1 MRGSNKAVS
10 RERRKEL
17 YEFQRLLGIRFRNLK
32 ILNTALSH
40 KSYVNESEGELENYE
55 KLEFLGDS
63 FLGLVVSDYLYNQDI
78 YLKEGTL
85 ARIKSYVVS
94 ESTLYRIGMDINIQK
109 YLLLGKGE
117 EKSGGRF
124 RKALIG
130 DCIEALIGA
139 YYLDAGFS
147 RARKLVVRLF
157 AEEIETVEENRHVK
171 DYKSILQEYA
181 QKRYKVIPHYT
192 VINTEGPDHK
202 RTFYVKVLLKKRVFG
217 PGIGDSKKQAEQNA
231 ASLAL
236 SELLTHRRLRDPNIE
251 WTGKKRH
258 YGIRPAQE
266 GENRSR
272 PVSRQG
278 DASKKSQ
285 DVSKKRQDV
294 SKKSRDVSKKRQD
307 ASKKGQDATKKSQDA
322 SQKSR
327 GPSKKRWTSPP
338 RATQY
343 AGADKPSGRSTKPDR
358 TDRGIKPRK
367 PAPRR
372 RTSEGDENKRE
383 R

>member
-1 MRGSNKAVS
+1 MRGSNKAVFK
-10 RERRKEL
+10 ERRREL

-40 KSYVNESEGELENYE
+40 KSYVNESDGELENYE

-94 ESTLYRIGMDINIQK
+94 ESTLFRIGKDINIQK

-117 EKSGGRF
+117 EKSGGRL

-130 DCIEALIGA
+130 YCIEALIGA
-139 YYLDAGFS
+139 YYLDAGFNK
-147 RARKLVVRLF
+147 ARKLVVRLF

-192 VINTEGPDHK
+192 VVNTEGPDHK
-202 RTFYVKVLLKKRVFG
+202 RTFYVKVTLKKHVFG

-236 SELLTHRRLRDPNIE
+236 SELLTHKRLRDPNIE

-258 YGIRPAQE
+258 HDRKSAQE
-266 GENRSR
+266 AEKYSR
-272 PVSRQG
+272 PVSKQTTVTT
-278 DASKKSQ
+278 SKQKSQ
-285 DVSKKRQDV
+285 LKKKKR
-294 SKKSRDVSKKRQD
+294 S
-307 ASKKGQDATKKSQDA
+307 
-322 SQKSR
+322 
-327 GPSKKRWTSPP
+327 GPR
-338 RATQY
+338 
-343 AGADKPSGRSTKPDR
+343 PSGAKNAGGLKSSGSSTKPDR
-358 TDRGIKPRK
+358 TDLRKKSYK
-367 PAPRR
+367 PAPRH
-372 RTSEGDENKRE
+372 RTSEGDENKRK